1 MSVRKYAAVIMGVLL
16 LCTACGRD
24 APDLERHAYTE
35 EEKVQL
41 SSSIQ
46 TSFVYIPSL
55 EANCILSDLVIEGII
70 LEGAET
76 KNAYPFADS
85 GTSKSSFAIPY
96 TDIPVWVDNVL
107 YGDTSEDVITL
118 RMVGD
123 MTSSVTKPQPGD
135 HLILFLGYGED
146 LDVYNTCCS
155 EDSIFINNPPD
166 NTVFTFTN
174 MPTIT
179 KFDGEPFDSF
189 KQEIGETYET
199 LREYLTEHPDAY
211 SIRGTILDDLLGE

>member
-1 MSVRKYAAVIMGVLL
+1 
-16 LCTACGRD
+16 
-24 APDLERHAYTE
+24 
-35 EEKVQL
+35 
-41 SSSIQ
+41 
-46 TSFVYIPSL
+46 
-55 EANCILSDLVIEGII
+55 
-70 LEGAET
+70 
-76 KNAYPFADS
+76 
-85 GTSKSSFAIPY
+85 
-96 TDIPVWVDNVL
+96 
-107 YGDTSEDVITL
+107 
-118 RMVGD
+118 MVGD